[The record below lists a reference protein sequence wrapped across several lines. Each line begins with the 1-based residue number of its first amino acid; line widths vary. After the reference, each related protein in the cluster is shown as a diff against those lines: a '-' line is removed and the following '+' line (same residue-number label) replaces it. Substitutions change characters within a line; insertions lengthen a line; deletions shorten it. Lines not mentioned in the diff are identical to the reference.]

1 MAEQQTPFEVAESV
15 LSHKVGSAT
24 SQAYNR
30 ANLLNLRRP
39 IMERWAKFLSGE
51 DASNVVPLRRA

>member
-1 MAEQQTPFEVAESV
+1 MS
-15 LSHKVGSAT
+15 VGSAT